1 MGFTCGLIGLPN
13 VGKSTLFNALT
24 RGAQATVANYP
35 FCTIDPNSA
44 EVPVPDSRIA
54 HVAKVARSPRV
65 EPARL
70 GFVDIAGLVR
80 GASQGEGLGNRFL
93 AHVREVDAI
102 AHVLRCFDDR
112 DVAHVQGGPDP
123 VSDWE
128 TVATE
133 LMLAD
138 LERAERLLTSL
149 ARRLRGGET
158 DAIRDARLLEKAL
171 LLLREGEPARRAN
184 IAEADRPAW
193 HRLGLLTA
201 KPALIVANTDGLNRD
216 RDEEFV
222 ADVAVLATRED
233 ARWVPIPAALEAEIV
248 ELGAEESVAFL
259 ADLGIAEPGLDH
271 LVREGYALL
280 NLVTFFTANETEAR
294 AWTLPRGATALDAA
308 ARVHTDFARGFIR
321 AETVDW
327 AEFVS
332 RGGEAAVRE
341 AGTMRSE
348 GRNYIV
354 ADGDVIRFRFNV

>member
-24 RGAQATVANYP
+24 RSAQATVANYP

-54 HVAKVARSPRV
+54 HVARAAGSPRV
-65 EPARL
+65 APARL

-80 GASQGEGLGNRFL
+80 GSSRGEGLGNRFL
-93 AHVREVDAI
+93 AYVREVDAI

-138 LERAERLLTSL
+138 LDRAERLLTSL

-158 DAIRDARLLEKAL
+158 DANRDARLLEQAVR
-171 LLLREGEPARRAN
+171 LLRDGEPARHAA
-184 IAEADRPAW
+184 IAEADGPAW
-193 HRLGLLTA
+193 HKLGLLTA
-201 KPALIVANTDGLNRD
+201 KPILIVANTDGLNRD
-216 RDEEFV
+216 RDEEFLAAV
-222 ADVAVLATRED
+222 AALATRED
-233 ARWVPIPAALEAEIV
+233 ARWVPISAALEAEIV
-248 ELGAEESVAFL
+248 EMDPAESAAFL
-259 ADLGIAEPGLDH
+259 TDLGIAEPGLDH
-271 LVREGYALL
+271 LVHEGYSLL
-280 NLVTFFTANETEAR
+280 NLITFFTANEREAR
-294 AWTLPRGATALDAA
+294 AWTLAQGATALDAA
-308 ARVHTDFARGFIR
+308 ARIHTDFAHGFIR
-321 AETVDW
+321 AETVNW
-327 AEFVS
+327 EEFIS

-341 AGTMRSE
+341 AGRMRSE